1 MTIQQAILYG
11 EKLLQE
17 SGVDRARWNAERL
30 LLLALRQD
38 RSKIYGELNRNLSYE
53 ESHAYENLL
62 SKRAEHF
69 PLAYIEGVQEFYGR
83 EFYVN
88 ESVLIPRPETEE
100 IIHAILSLVLATN
113 PRILDLGAGSGCIA
127 AVLQIEIPA
136 GRVFAAELSPEAI
149 AAFKRNVSNTV
160 SIIRADLFA
169 APFLSSSFDVIAS
182 NPPYVEAAQFREL
195 PAETRWEPAL
205 ALLTGDLESTYS
217 GILQQAERLLKPDGY
232 LVFEIG
238 HGQSERVQAICAG
251 RSKMKLL
258 QVRKDFRNVPR
269 TFILQKQGE

>member
-1 MTIQQAILYG
+1 MTIQQAIYYG
-11 EKLLQE
+11 EKLLE
-17 SGVDRARWNAERL
+17 ENGVNRPRWNAERL

-38 RSKIYGELNRNLSYE
+38 RSKIYAELNRYLTYE
-53 ESHAYENLL
+53 ESQDYEKLIR
-62 SKRAEHF
+62 KRAEHF

-88 ESVLIPRPETEE
+88 QSVLIPRPETEE
-100 IIHAILSLVLATN
+100 IIRAILSLKLPDN

-127 AVLQIEIPA
+127 AILQVEIPT
-136 GRVFAAELSPEAI
+136 GRIFAAEVSPEAI
-149 AAFKRNVSNTV
+149 TV
-160 SIIRADLFA
+160 LRKNAPKTVGITQGDMFA

-182 NPPYVEAAQFREL
+182 NPPYVEAVQFREL

-205 ALLTGDLESTYS
+205 ALLTKDLKKTYS
-217 GILQQAERLLKPDGY
+217 GIVRQAERLLKQGGY

-238 HGQSERVQAICAG
+238 YGQSERVQAICGG

-258 QVRKDFRNVPR
+258 QIRKDFRGVPR
-269 TFILQKQGE
+269 TFTLQKQG